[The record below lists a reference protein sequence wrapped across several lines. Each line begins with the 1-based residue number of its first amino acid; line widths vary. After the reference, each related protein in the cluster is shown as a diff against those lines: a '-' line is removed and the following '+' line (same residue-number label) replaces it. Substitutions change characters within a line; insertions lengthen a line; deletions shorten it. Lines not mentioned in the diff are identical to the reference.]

1 MLGFFSN
8 TLPCSVT
15 LGTLSGSMALS
26 FKRIGYQY
34 APSMWMVSVCVC
46 VCVWAGLTPPLYR
59 WLPRRLWLPT
69 RGSAGEDNS
78 VCELCRNTMIVCI
91 ASKTIY
97 CIWTIYCIC
106 FVLVV
111 YMYYR

>member
-46 VCVWAGLTPPLYR
+46 VCVCGG
-59 WLPRRLWLPT
+59 
-69 RGSAGEDNS
+69 RG
-78 VCELCRNTMIVCI
+78 
-91 ASKTIY
+91 
-97 CIWTIYCIC
+97 
-106 FVLVV
+106 
-111 YMYYR
+111 